1 MARTISRAV
10 AVFAV
15 LATVLAACS
24 GPTSSGPTGSAPS
37 GAKPVY
43 GGSVTFAMNSDISN
57 MDPMLS
63 GLFVDRHLMYAM
75 YDSLVRVTP
84 KGDIIPW
91 LATKWTVS
99 PDGKSYT
106 FSLRTDVKYHDGT
119 AFDAASAKWN
129 LDRYRL
135 TKGSLRLGELA
146 PVDTVTVVDPA
157 TLKVDLKTP
166 SAPLLSV
173 LVDRSGMMLSQK
185 TVEAGGADFTRKAFN
200 AGSGPFILTE
210 AVKDDH
216 YTYKKN
222 PTWWGTAPNGDKLP
236 YLDQVIIKPITDS
249 DVRLTNVRTG
259 QVQAT
264 NVVTGK
270 DVPTVKADS
279 TLTYQEIAG
288 IGFNSLVPN
297 RAPGFLFNDKRYI
310 QAVNYAMDRDELLT
324 KGPAQGVGAVGYG
337 PYAPSHFCYDPNFKP
352 FAKPDVAKAKQLV
365 ADVGKPLAFEL
376 LVSSGDAATLQF
388 AQLLQSELAK
398 ADITMNI
405 KTLLFNDIVTLQQ
418 KHQQSGMTLIGW
430 SGRIDPDGNTYDFNY
445 TGRPNNDSAYSNTDV
460 DALLDQTRTAT
471 DQAKRKDLF
480 QKAQQIFVVDDPSRI
495 FYSFN
500 AAQLL
505 TAKSVQGF
513 SVFPDQLPRFETCLL
528 YTSPSPRDLSTS
540 RMPSSA

>member
-1 MARTISRAV
+1 MARTFSRTIAI
-10 AVFAV
+10 
-15 LATVLAACS
+15 LAALAILLAACTGTTS
-24 GPTSSGPTGSAPS
+24 GGPSGSAAT
-37 GAKPVY
+37 GAKAAY

-91 LATKWTVS
+91 LSALPTVS
-99 PDGKSYT
+99 ADGKSYT
-106 FSLRTDVKYHDGT
+106 FKLRTDVKYHDGT
-119 AFDAASAKWN
+119 QFDAASAKWN

-135 TKGSLRLGELA
+135 TKESLRLGELA
-146 PVDTVTVVDPA
+146 PVDSVTVVDQF
-157 TLKVDLKTP
+157 TLRVDLKTP
-166 SAPLLSV
+166 SAPFLSV

-216 YTYKKN
+216 YTFKKN
-222 PTWWGTAPNGDKLP
+222 PNWWGTAANGDKLP
-236 YLDQVIIKPITDS
+236 YLDQVIIKPITDG

-264 NVVTGK
+264 NAVTGK
-270 DVPTVKADS
+270 DVPTVKADN
-279 TLTYQEIAG
+279 TLVYQEIAG
-288 IGFNSLVPN
+288 IGYNSLVPN
-297 RAPGFLFNDKRYI
+297 RAAGFIFNDARYI
-310 QAVNYAMDRDELLT
+310 QAVDYAMDRDELLN
-324 KGPAQGVGAVGYG
+324 KGPAQGVGVVAYG
-337 PYAPSHFCYDPNFKP
+337 PYAPSHFAYDANFKP
-352 FAKPDVAKAKQLV
+352 FAKPDIAKAKSLV
-365 ADVGKPLAFEL
+365 AAVGKGNLTFEL

-405 KTLLFNDIVTLQQ
+405 KTMLFNDIVTLQQ
-418 KHQQSGMTLIGW
+418 KHQQLGMTLIGW

-445 TGRPNNDSAYSNTDV
+445 TGRPNNDSAYSNKQV

-471 DQAKRKDLF
+471 DNAKRKDLF
-480 QKAQQIFVVDDPSRI
+480 LQAQQIFVVDDPSRI
-495 FYSFN
+495 FYSYN

-505 TAKSVQGF
+505 TAKNIQGF
-513 SVFPDQLPRFETCLL
+513 QDFPDQLPRFETVWVQK
-528 YTSPSPRDLSTS
+528 
-540 RMPSSA
+540 

>member
-1 MARTISRAV
+1 MARTFSRTIAI
-10 AVFAV
+10 
-15 LATVLAACS
+15 LAALAILLAACTGATS
-24 GPTSSGPTGSAPS
+24 GGPSGSAAT
-37 GAKPVY
+37 GAKAAY

-91 LATKWTVS
+91 LSALPTVS
-99 PDGKSYT
+99 ADGKSYT
-106 FSLRTDVKYHDGT
+106 FKLRTDVKYHDCT
-119 AFDAASAKWN
+119 QFDAASAKWN

-135 TKGSLRLGELA
+135 TKESLRLGELA
-146 PVDTVTVVDPA
+146 PVDSVTVVDQF
-157 TLKVDLKTP
+157 TLRVDLKTP
-166 SAPLLSV
+166 SAPFLSV

-216 YTYKKN
+216 YTFKKN
-222 PTWWGTAPNGDKLP
+222 PNWWGTAANGDKLP
-236 YLDQVIIKPITDS
+236 YLDQVIIKPITDG

-264 NVVTGK
+264 NAVTGK
-270 DVPTVKADS
+270 DVPTVKADN
-279 TLTYQEIAG
+279 TLVYQEIAG
-288 IGFNSLVPN
+288 IGYNSLVPN
-297 RAPGFLFNDKRYI
+297 RAAGFIFNDARYI
-310 QAVNYAMDRDELLT
+310 QAVDYAMDRDELLN
-324 KGPAQGVGAVGYG
+324 KGPAQGVGVVAYG
-337 PYAPSHFCYDPNFKP
+337 PNFKP
-352 FAKPDVAKAKQLV
+352 FAKPDIAKAKSLV
-365 ADVGKPLAFEL
+365 AAVGKGNLTFEL

-405 KTLLFNDIVTLQQ
+405 KTMLFNDIVTLQQ
-418 KHQQSGMTLIGW
+418 KHQQLGMTLIGW

-445 TGRPNNDSAYSNTDV
+445 TGRPNNDSAYSNKQV

-471 DQAKRKDLF
+471 DNAKRKDLF
-480 QKAQQIFVVDDPSRI
+480 LQAQQIFVVDDPSRI
-495 FYSFN
+495 FYSYN

-505 TAKSVQGF
+505 TAKNIQGF
-513 SVFPDQLPRFETCLL
+513 QDFPDQLPRFETVWVQK
-528 YTSPSPRDLSTS
+528 
-540 RMPSSA
+540 

>member
-1 MARTISRAV
+1 MARTFSRTIAILAAV
-10 AVFAV
+10 AI
-15 LATVLAACS
+15 LLAACTGTTS
-24 GPTSSGPTGSAPS
+24 GGPSGSAAT
-37 GAKPVY
+37 GAKAAY

-91 LATKWTVS
+91 LSALPTVS
-99 PDGKSYT
+99 ADGKSYT
-106 FSLRTDVKYHDGT
+106 FKLRTDVKYHDGT
-119 AFDAASAKWN
+119 QFDAASAKWN

-135 TKGSLRLGELA
+135 TKESLRLGELA
-146 PVDTVTVVDPA
+146 PVDSVTVVDQF
-157 TLKVDLKTP
+157 TLRVDLKTP
-166 SAPLLSV
+166 SAPFLSV

-216 YTYKKN
+216 YTFKKN
-222 PTWWGTAPNGDKLP
+222 PNWWGTAANGDKLP
-236 YLDQVIIKPITDS
+236 YLDQVIIKPITDG

-264 NVVTGK
+264 NAVTGK
-270 DVPTVKADS
+270 DVPTVKADN
-279 TLTYQEIAG
+279 TLVYQEIAG
-288 IGFNSLVPN
+288 IGYNSLVPN
-297 RAPGFLFNDKRYI
+297 RAAGFIFNDARYI
-310 QAVNYAMDRDELLT
+310 QAVDYAMDRDELLN
-324 KGPAQGVGAVGYG
+324 KGPAQGVGVVAYG
-337 PYAPSHFCYDPNFKP
+337 PYAPSHFAYDPNFKP
-352 FAKPDVAKAKQLV
+352 FAKPDIAKAKSLV
-365 ADVGKPLAFEL
+365 AAVGKGNLTFEL

-405 KTLLFNDIVTLQQ
+405 KTMLFNDIVTLQQ
-418 KHQQSGMTLIGW
+418 KHQQLGMTLIGW

-445 TGRPNNDSAYSNTDV
+445 TGRPNNDSAYSNKQV

-471 DQAKRKDLF
+471 DNAKRKDLF
-480 QKAQQIFVVDDPSRI
+480 LQAQQIFVVDDPSRI
-495 FYSFN
+495 FYSYN

-505 TAKSVQGF
+505 TAKNIQGF
-513 SVFPDQLPRFETCLL
+513 QDFPDQLPRFETVWVQK
-528 YTSPSPRDLSTS
+528 
-540 RMPSSA
+540 

>member
-1 MARTISRAV
+1 MARTFSRPIAI
-10 AVFAV
+10 
-15 LATVLAACS
+15 LAALAILLAACTGTTS
-24 GPTSSGPTGSAPS
+24 GGPSGSAAT

-84 KGDIIPW
+84 KGEIIPW
-91 LATKWTVS
+91 LATKWSVS
-99 PDGKSYT
+99 ADGKSYT
-106 FSLRTDVKYHDGT
+106 FNLRTDVKYHDGT
-119 AFDAASAKWN
+119 QFDAASAKWN

-135 TKGSLRLGELA
+135 TKESLRLGELA
-146 PVDTVTVVDPA
+146 PVDTVTVVDPY
-157 TLKVDLKTP
+157 TLRVDLKTP
-166 SAPLLSV
+166 SAPFLSV

-216 YTYKKN
+216 YTFKKN
-222 PTWWGTAPNGDKLP
+222 PNWWGTAPNGDKLP
-236 YLDQVIIKPITDS
+236 YLDQVIIKPITDG

-264 NVVTGK
+264 NAVTGK
-270 DVPTVKADS
+270 DVPTVKADN
-279 TLTYQEIAG
+279 TLVYQEIAG
-288 IGFNSLVPN
+288 IGYNSLVPN
-297 RAPGFLFNDKRYI
+297 RAPGFIFNDARYI
-310 QAVNYAMDRDELLT
+310 QAVDYAMDRDELLN
-324 KGPAQGVGAVGYG
+324 KGPAQGVGVVAYG
-337 PYAPSHFCYDPNFKP
+337 PYAPSHFAYDPNFKP
-352 FAKPDVAKAKQLV
+352 FAKPDIAKAKSLV
-365 ADVGKPLAFEL
+365 AAVGKGNLTFEL

-405 KTLLFNDIVTLQQ
+405 KTMLFNDIVTLQQ
-418 KHQQSGMTLIGW
+418 KHQHLGMTLVGW

-445 TGRPNNDSAYSNTDV
+445 TGRPNNDSAYSNKQV
-460 DALLDQTRTAT
+460 DSLLDQTRTAT
-471 DQAKRKDLF
+471 DNAKRKDLF
-480 QKAQQIFVVDDPSRI
+480 LQAQQIFVVDDPSRI
-495 FYSFN
+495 FYSYN

-505 TAKSVQGF
+505 TAKNVQGF
-513 SVFPDQLPRFETCLL
+513 QDFPDQLPRFETVWVQK
-528 YTSPSPRDLSTS
+528 
-540 RMPSSA
+540 

>member
-1 MARTISRAV
+1 MARTFSRTIAI
-10 AVFAV
+10 
-15 LATVLAACS
+15 LAALAILLAACTGATS
-24 GPTSSGPTGSAPS
+24 GGPSGSAAT
-37 GAKPVY
+37 GAKAAY

-91 LATKWTVS
+91 LSALPTVS
-99 PDGKSYT
+99 ADGKSYT
-106 FSLRTDVKYHDGT
+106 FKLRTDVKYHDGT
-119 AFDAASAKWN
+119 QFDAASAKWN

-135 TKGSLRLGELA
+135 TKESLRLGELA
-146 PVDTVTVVDPA
+146 PVDSVTVVDQF
-157 TLKVDLKTP
+157 TLRVDLKTP
-166 SAPLLSV
+166 SAPFLSV

-216 YTYKKN
+216 YTFKKN
-222 PTWWGTAPNGDKLP
+222 PNWWGTAANGDKLP
-236 YLDQVIIKPITDS
+236 YLDQVIIKPITDG

-264 NVVTGK
+264 NAVTGK
-270 DVPTVKADS
+270 DVPTVKADN
-279 TLTYQEIAG
+279 TLVYQEIAG
-288 IGFNSLVPN
+288 IGYNSLVPN
-297 RAPGFLFNDKRYI
+297 RAAGFIFNDARYI
-310 QAVNYAMDRDELLT
+310 QAVDYAMDRDELLN
-324 KGPAQGVGAVGYG
+324 KGPAQGVGVVAYG
-337 PYAPSHFCYDPNFKP
+337 PYAPSHFAYDANFKP
-352 FAKPDVAKAKQLV
+352 FAKPDIAKAKSLV
-365 ADVGKPLAFEL
+365 AAVGKGNLTFEL

-405 KTLLFNDIVTLQQ
+405 KTMLFNDIVTLQQ
-418 KHQQSGMTLIGW
+418 KHQQLGMTLIGW

-445 TGRPNNDSAYSNTDV
+445 TGRPNNDSAYSNKQV

-471 DQAKRKDLF
+471 DNAKRKDLF
-480 QKAQQIFVVDDPSRI
+480 LQAQQIFVVDDPSRI
-495 FYSFN
+495 FYSYN

-505 TAKSVQGF
+505 TAKNIQGF
-513 SVFPDQLPRFETCLL
+513 QDFPDQLPRFETVWVQK
-528 YTSPSPRDLSTS
+528 
-540 RMPSSA
+540 

>member
-1 MARTISRAV
+1 MTRTISRPIAI
-10 AVFAV
+10 
-15 LATVLAACS
+15 LAALAILLAACS
-24 GPTSSGPTGSAPS
+24 GTTSGGPSGSAAT
-37 GAKPVY
+37 GAKAVY

-99 PDGKSYT
+99 ADGKSYT
-106 FSLRTDVKYHDGT
+106 FNLRTDVKYHDGT
-119 AFDAASAKWN
+119 QFDAASAKWN

-135 TKGSLRLGELA
+135 TKESLRLGELA
-146 PVDTVTVVDPA
+146 PIDTVTIVDPY

-166 SAPLLSV
+166 SAPFLSV

-216 YTYKKN
+216 YTFKKN
-222 PTWWGTAPNGDKLP
+222 PNWWGTAPNGDKLP
-236 YLDQVIIKPITDS
+236 YLDQVIIKPITDG

-264 NVVTGK
+264 NAVTGK
-270 DVPTVKADS
+270 DVPTVKADN
-279 TLTYQEIAG
+279 TLVYQEIAG
-288 IGFNSLVPN
+288 IGYNSLVPN
-297 RAPGFLFNDKRYI
+297 RAPGFIFNDARYI
-310 QAVNYAMDRDELLT
+310 QAVDYAMDRDELLN
-324 KGPAQGVGAVGYG
+324 KGPAQGVGVVAYG
-337 PYAPSHFCYDPNFKP
+337 PYAPSHFAYDPNFKP
-352 FAKPDVAKAKQLV
+352 FAKPDIAKAKSLV
-365 ADVGKPLAFEL
+365 AAVGKGNLTFEL

-405 KTLLFNDIVTLQQ
+405 KTMLFNDIVTLQQ
-418 KHQQSGMTLIGW
+418 KHQHLGMTLVGW

-445 TGRPNNDSAYSNTDV
+445 TGRPNNDGSYSNKDV
-460 DALLDQTRTAT
+460 DKLLD
-471 DQAKRKDLF
+471 DQR
-480 QKAQQIFVVDDPSRI
+480 
-495 FYSFN
+495 
-500 AAQLL
+500 
-505 TAKSVQGF
+505 
-513 SVFPDQLPRFETCLL
+513 
-528 YTSPSPRDLSTS
+528 
-540 RMPSSA
+540 